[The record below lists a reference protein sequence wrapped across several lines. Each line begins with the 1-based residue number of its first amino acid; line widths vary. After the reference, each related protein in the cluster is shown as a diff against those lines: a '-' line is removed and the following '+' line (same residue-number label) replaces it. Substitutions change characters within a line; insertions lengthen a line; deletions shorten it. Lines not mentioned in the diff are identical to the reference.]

1 MQINADE
8 LRFISPSGVIISS
21 PEKHFHSEVIAE
33 QKLGNNPEASIIDVV
48 QNGFAIIVPFHNE
61 LMISHI
67 CELTVL
73 QKMAIS
79 KLKEAFPN
87 HIFSIIREAA
97 I

>member
-21 PEKHFHSEVIAE
+21 PEQHFHSEVIAE
-33 QKLGNNPEASIIDVV
+33 KKLGNNPEASIIDVV

-67 CELTVL
+67 CELTAQ
-73 QKMAIS
+73 QKTAICQ
-79 KLKEAFPN
+79 LKTAFPN
-87 HIFSIIREAA
+87 YNFSIIKDA

>member
-1 MQINADE
+1 MQKFQADE

-33 QKLGNNPEASIIDVV
+33 KKLGNKPDASIIDVV
-48 QNGFAIIVPFHNE
+48 QSGFAIIVPFHNE

-67 CELTVL
+67 CELTKH
-73 QKMAIS
+73 QKSAICQ
-79 KLKEAFPN
+79 LKMAFPN
-87 HIFSIIREAA
+87 YNFSIIKDA